1 MSICK
6 LQKLPLSKLR
16 LNTGQIPGVP
26 KNPRFI
32 KDERFEALKKSIQDA
47 PEMLELREVV
57 AYDYNGELVII
68 MGNMRYRAMKELGYK
83 DAIVKILPFET
94 TAEKLREYIIKDNI
108 AFGQNDWD
116 VMANEFNLDE
126 LTEWGLECDFLGGD
140 ETDIDGLFEE
150 KLKEEKPKEIK
161 IEVIL
166 PEEMEEQ
173 RDEIKKCI
181 EECVTEFEGCK
192 VK

>member
-6 LQKLPLSKLR
+6 LQKLSLSKLR

-47 PEMLELREVV
+47 PEMLELREIV

-83 DAIVKILPFET
+83 DAPVKILPTET

-140 ETDIDGLFEE
+140 DTDIDGLFEE
-150 KLKEEKPKEIK
+150 KPKDEKPKEIK
-161 IEVIL
+161 IEVVL

-173 RDEIKKCI
+173 KDEIKKRI
-181 EECVTEFEGCK
+181 EECVAEFEGCK